1 MGLRLAL
8 SSLTFGSVVVS
19 SLRFDGQFVGMEKV
33 SEFGK
38 ATTML
43 FKMRKSVR
51 KGGPH
56 HKLNL
61 KNRTHRLE
69 FSKEKDNYI
78 PKSAASS
85 PYFCDLHCL

>member
-1 MGLRLAL
+1 M
-8 SSLTFGSVVVS
+8 VVS
-19 SLRFDGQFVGMEKV
+19 SLRFDGTTYVQFVGTEKV

-43 FKMRKSVR
+43 FKKRKSVR
-51 KGGPH
+51 EGGPH
-56 HKLNL
+56 PLLNL
-61 KNRTHRLE
+61 KNGTHRLE

-85 PYFCDLHCL
+85 PYFVTCTV